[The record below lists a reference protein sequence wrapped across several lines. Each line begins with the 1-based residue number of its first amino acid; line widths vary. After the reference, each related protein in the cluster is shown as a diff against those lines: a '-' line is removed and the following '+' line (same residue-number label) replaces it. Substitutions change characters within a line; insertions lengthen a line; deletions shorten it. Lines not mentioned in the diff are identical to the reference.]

1 MGLVFENEV
10 LYTCFSH
17 STCHILGFN
26 FHTHSHHIPQIPH
39 LFHMFSSLFVIHF
52 HHMGLSEN
60 RVYSQ
65 TNSHLIGIMI
75 SKTIGFRGTLFS
87 DTPISNCPKPPHGS
101 TSPPSAGSAAR
112 YCPAPPAARRAPAAG
127 GPPSGRPPQP
137 PWRDRRDKDGLIVEY
152 LHLEDDSLMIS
163 DDIQL

>member
-1 MGLVFENEV
+1 MHMGLVFENEV

-52 HHMGLSEN
+52 HHMCLSEN

-87 DTPISNCPKPPHGS
+87 DTPISNCPKPPM
-101 TSPPSAGSAAR
+101 
-112 YCPAPPAARRAPAAG
+112 APRHR
-127 GPPSGRPPQP
+127 RPPVPRPATAQLHQP
-137 PWRDRRDKDGLIVEY
+137 LGALQLPEALRLDVHRNRHGGIVGIKM
-152 LHLEDDSLMIS
+152 D
-163 DDIQL
+163 